1 METMIT
7 DDDGVQSAISE
18 KIQSETAQKTNK
30 LSNTAIYRPTQI
42 SYMCK
47 TSQEGENKS

>member
-7 DDDGVQSAISE
+7 DDDEVQSAISE

-30 LSNTAIYRPTQI
+30 LSC
-42 SYMCK
+42 MCK
-47 TSQEGENKS
+47 TPQEGENKS